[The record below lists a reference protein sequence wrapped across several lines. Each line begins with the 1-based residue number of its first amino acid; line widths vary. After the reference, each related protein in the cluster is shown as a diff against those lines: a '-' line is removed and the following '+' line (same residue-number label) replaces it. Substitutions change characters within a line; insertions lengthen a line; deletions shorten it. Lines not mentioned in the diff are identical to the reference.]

1 MNSQA
6 APGVKVKEGVGPLKL
21 ARDEPNRGSW
31 RSRDLRFGSVVSMW
45 NTMGTSAGSFMAPSP
60 RTGWLFWNPLI
71 MLACLLAASCAA
83 LAQTGANG
91 TVTFIPLATNAY
103 GTDDLNSCGI
113 IRDNLVTIGGYQ
125 FVAYYQYNNP
135 VHGDSSGTIVVGRR
149 PIGSTSWTLDTT
161 GIVVTVG
168 TGGVSTDSIIT
179 NGIDDHDVVAMAVDG
194 NGDMHI
200 SWGMHNVA
208 LNYDISS
215 NSVTGSTFA
224 PAFVQQTPSNNPN
237 LFNAFTQTGIDQV
250 TYPEFYYV
258 PNSNGT
264 PSGNLIFDFRNP
276 GSASGGGSGN
286 GNTYFTE
293 YTASNS
299 SFADPEE
306 VLDGSITSVNGYQ
319 NSLVYDTNGNLL
331 MSWTWRATPN
341 YQTNEDI
348 LFAQSPNNG
357 LTWYQQGGT
366 TQYTL
371 PIVSN
376 QASGTVASQVAQI
389 IENTP
394 QNSSLINQSWMTVD
408 KNNNPVIA
416 TWLTPDGNA
425 SEGVSTS
432 NNPNRQYMLY
442 YYTGTQWDS
451 SQISDRQNDQG
462 FDTSGDY
469 VRDLAR
475 PVVLVDNSNRV
486 LVVTRSEDS
495 GLIGGAFSSSLANNN
510 IVVYWNTMASLDSPN
525 PAAWNAITLDT
536 ANMGEWEPTYDQQL
550 WQTTNTLDLFY
561 EPVGLSGETKGTAQI
576 LQWNESQFF
585 STLSTV
591 ASWNSTGSGNWNS
604 FANWSGQIPN
614 GVGLEA
620 DLFGAISS
628 PETIYTNQP
637 ITVGTLHFDNANE
650 YQVTGLGSITM
661 QTATGSALV
670 QVDQGTGDINLPLI
684 LASNTTFNV
693 ASGATLLIANP
704 LTVDSGVTLTQTGA
718 GTVKYQSTVTVQS
731 GADFD
736 FNGSSNISSLSLAT
750 GSNAAI
756 AGVGTAQ
763 VSHLGVAAGAA
774 LDIGQGSVIID
785 YGSNADPIKSIV
797 SYLTTGYNNGLWN
810 GPGIDSS
817 FVASQ
822 PGYAI
827 GYADSAG
834 VIDIQPALLGDAN
847 LTGSVGYGDFQI
859 LAANF
864 GLAGAWDQGNFL
876 YGSTI
881 DLADFAALVGNMSD
895 TGDLTAAQLA
905 TLQQFAGGFG
915 DALVANTDGVG
926 FQVISVPEPASIA
939 LLSIGGLVLVRGRRR
954 SRRCGS
960 RRRV

>member
-1 MNSQA
+1 M
-6 APGVKVKEGVGPLKL
+6 
-21 ARDEPNRGSW
+21 RR
-31 RSRDLRFGSVVSMW
+31 
-45 NTMGTSAGSFMAPSP
+45 SAGSFKFTAP
-60 RTGWLFWNPLI
+60 RMNPFGAI
-71 MLACLLAASCAA
+71 RCWMLAWLLMACSAA
-83 LAQTGANG
+83 LAQTGPNG

-149 PIGSTSWTLDTT
+149 AIGSTSWTLDNT
-161 GIVVTVG
+161 GITVTVG
-168 TGGVSTDSIIT
+168 TNGVSSDSIIG

-194 NGDMHI
+194 NGEMHL

-224 PAFVQQTPSNNPN
+224 PSFVQQTPTNNPS
-237 LFNAFTQTGIDQV
+237 LFSTFTQTGIDQV

-258 PNSNGT
+258 PNANGT

-293 YTASNS
+293 YNASTG

-319 NSLVYDTNGNLL
+319 NSLVYDSNGNLL

-341 YQTNEDI
+341 YQTNENI

-357 LTWYQQGGT
+357 VTWYQQGGT

-389 IENTP
+389 VENIP

-425 SEGVSTS
+425 SEGVSLS

-442 YYTGTQWDS
+442 YYTGTQWDA
-451 SQISDRQNDQG
+451 SQITDRQNDTE

-475 PVVLVDNSNRV
+475 PVVLIDNSNRV

-495 GLIGGAFSSSLANNN
+495 GLIGGAIPTTLANNN

-536 ANMGEWEPTYDQQL
+536 ANMGEWEPTYDEQL

-576 LQWNESQFF
+576 LQWNESQYF
-585 STLSTV
+585 STLSN
-591 ASWNSTGSGNWNS
+591 ASSWSSTGSGNWNLYS
-604 FANWSGQIPN
+604 NWSGQIPN

-628 PETIYTNQP
+628 PQTVYTNQP
-637 ITVGTLHFDNANE
+637 ITLGTLHFNNASE
-650 YQVTGLGSITM
+650 YQITGLGSITM
-661 QTATGSALV
+661 QTASGSALV
-670 QVDQGTGDINLPLI
+670 QVDQGTGAINLPLI

-693 ASGATLLIANP
+693 AGGATLLIANP
-704 LTVDSGVTLTQTGA
+704 LTIDSGVTLTQTGSGA
-718 GTVKYQSTVTVQS
+718 VNYQSIVTVQS
-731 GADFD
+731 GGDFD
-736 FNGSSNISSLSLAT
+736 FGASSNIGSLSLAS
-750 GSNAAI
+750 GSSAKI
-756 AGVGTAQ
+756 AGVGAAQ
-763 VSHLGVAAGAA
+763 VAHLGLSGAAA
-774 LDIGQGSVIID
+774 LDIGQGELAID
-785 YGSNADPIKSIV
+785 YGSNADPINAIV
-797 SYLTTGYNNGLWN
+797 SYLTSGYNNGLWN
-810 GPGIDSS
+810 GAGINSS
-817 FVASQ
+817 FVASH
-822 PGYAI
+822 PGYGV
-827 GYADSAG
+827 GYADAAG
-834 VIDIQPALLGDAN
+834 VIDIEPALLGDAT
-847 LTGSVGYGDFQI
+847 LSGTVDYGDFQI

-864 GLAGAWDQGNFL
+864 GHAGRWDQGNFL

-881 DLADFAALVGNMSD
+881 DFADFAALAGNMSD
-895 TGDLTAAQLA
+895 TSSLAAAQFA
-905 TLQQFAGGFG
+905 SLQQFASGFG
-915 DALVANTDGVG
+915 DELSPNSDGVG
-926 FQVISVPEPASIA
+926 FQLVSVPEPAAGLLA
-939 LLSIGGLVLVRGRRR
+939 LAGFVVVARRQRGR
-954 SRRCGS
+954 SRPNL
-960 RRRV
+960 